1 MVMDEK
7 KTVLIIAMLS
17 AFITPFNGSSINIAL
32 PAIKEE
38 FATNVG
44 MLGWVAMSY
53 LLTSAIFL
61 IPFGRLGDIHG
72 RKKIFV
78 SGISI
83 FTLAS
88 FLALTSASIN
98 QLIFFRI
105 FQGIGSSMIFGTS
118 MAILTS
124 VFPLNERGK
133 ALGMV
138 VASVY
143 TGLSA
148 GPFIGGVLT
157 QYFGWRSIFAAA
169 VVLGVPAIILA
180 VFKLKGEFA
189 DAKNEKFDLGGSL
202 LYCVMFLCLMYGL
215 SLLPEKNGIIL
226 MVIGSILFAA
236 FIKFELATESP
247 IFNVSLFMTNRVFAF
262 SNIAALIHYS
272 ATFGITFILSLYLQY
287 VKGMDPHHAGMVLIS
302 QPIVMALFSPLA
314 GRLSDR
320 FEPRF
325 LSSFGMGLTAAGLFS
340 LVFLGEATSVFAI
353 VVTLLFIGF
362 GFSLFSSP
370 NTNAV
375 MSSVEK
381 KFYGVASS
389 TLSTMRLAGQMLSVG
404 LASSVLS
411 ISVGKVK
418 ITSAVFPQF
427 LAGTR
432 TIFSIFSVLC
442 VIGIFLSLVRGNLR
456 NQDS

>member
-1 MVMDEK
+1 MDEK

-17 AFITPFNGSSINIAL
+17 AFITPFNGSSVNIAL

-38 FATNVG
+38 FSASVG

-61 IPFGRLGDIHG
+61 IPFGRLGDIYG

-88 FLALTSASIN
+88 VLALTCTSIN
-98 QLIFFRI
+98 QLIVFRV
-105 FQGIGSSMIFGTS
+105 FQGIGSSMVFGTS

-124 VFPLNERGK
+124 VYPLNERGK
-133 ALGMV
+133 AFGMS
-138 VASVY
+138 VASTY

-157 QYFGWRSIFAAA
+157 QYLGWRSVFA
-169 VVLGVPAIILA
+169 VVAILGVPAIVLA

-189 DAKNEKFDLGGSL
+189 DARNEKFDLAGSI
-202 LYCVMFLCLMYGL
+202 LYCLMFSVLMYGL
-215 SLLPEKNGIIL
+215 SILPEKNGIIL
-226 MVIGSILFAA
+226 MAIGTLLFAA
-236 FIKFELATESP
+236 FIKFEIASESP
-247 IFNVSLFMTNRVFAF
+247 IFNVSLFMNNRVFAF

-287 VKGMDPHHAGMVLIS
+287 VKGMDPHHTGLILIS

-320 FEPRF
+320 VEPRF
-325 LSSFGMGLTAAGLFS
+325 LSSLGMGLTAAGLFS
-340 LVFLGEATSVFAI
+340 FVFLSETTSLFMI

-362 GFSLFSSP
+362 GYSLFSTP

-389 TLSTMRLAGQMLSVG
+389 TLST
-404 LASSVLS
+404 
-411 ISVGKVK
+411 
-418 ITSAVFPQF
+418 
-427 LAGTR
+427 
-432 TIFSIFSVLC
+432 
-442 VIGIFLSLVRGNLR
+442 
-456 NQDS
+456 

>member
-1 MVMDEK
+1 MDEK

-17 AFITPFNGSSINIAL
+17 AFITPFNGSSVNIAL

-38 FATNVG
+38 FSASVG

-61 IPFGRLGDIHG
+61 IPFGRLGDIYG

-88 FLALTSASIN
+88 VLALTCTSIN
-98 QLIFFRI
+98 QLIVFRV
-105 FQGIGSSMIFGTS
+105 FQGIGSSMVFGTS

-124 VFPLNERGK
+124 VYPLNERGK
-133 ALGMV
+133 AFGMS
-138 VASVY
+138 VASTY

-148 GPFIGGVLT
+148 GPFIGGMLT
-157 QYFGWRSIFAAA
+157 QYLGWRSVFA
-169 VVLGVPAIILA
+169 VVAILGVPAIVLA

-189 DAKNEKFDLGGSL
+189 DARNEKFDLAGSI
-202 LYCVMFLCLMYGL
+202 LYCLMFSVLMYGL
-215 SLLPEKNGIIL
+215 SILPEKNGIIL
-226 MVIGSILFAA
+226 MAIGTLLFAA
-236 FIKFELATESP
+236 FIKFEIASESP
-247 IFNVSLFMTNRVFAF
+247 IFNVSLFMNNRVFAF

-287 VKGMDPHHAGMVLIS
+287 VKGMDPHHTGLILIS

-320 FEPRF
+320 VEPRF
-325 LSSFGMGLTAAGLFS
+325 LSSLGMGLTAAGLFS
-340 LVFLGEATSVFAI
+340 FVFLSETTSLFMI

-362 GFSLFSSP
+362 GYSLFSTP

-404 LASSVLS
+404 LASSILAMN
-411 ISVGKVK
+411 VGNAKM
-418 ITSAVFPQF
+418 TSAVFPQF
-427 LAGTR
+427 LVGTR

-442 VIGIFLSLVRGNLR
+442 AIGIFLSLVRGNLR
-456 NQDS
+456 KQKL